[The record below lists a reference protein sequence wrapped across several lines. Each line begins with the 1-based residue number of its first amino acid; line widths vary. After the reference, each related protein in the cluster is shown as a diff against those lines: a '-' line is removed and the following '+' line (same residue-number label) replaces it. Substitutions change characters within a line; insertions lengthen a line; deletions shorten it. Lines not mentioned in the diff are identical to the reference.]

1 MMFPLG
7 GSKLGHPGFHTK
19 IIPKKRRNR
28 LLRMSI
34 PHQMLSKSDDQS
46 AEPGTCSFRLS
57 PLRSRGLGP
66 LWPRNNGPYTRIAN
80 ANALNSYLQSQASG
94 EPERSR
100 ASPFRHVRHISV
112 RNKLQACGV
121 MLVTC
126 GMWKIKLK
134 ADLNLW
140 PCPLSEEAPHPRK
153 DTDGSVF
160 SPSYFGTRPG
170 ASHIAVDPQNRPRFC
185 GFLQIERKDWVL
197 HLRFQGLNLFKVHTL
212 F

>member
-1 MMFPLG
+1 
-7 GSKLGHPGFHTK
+7 
-19 IIPKKRRNR
+19 
-28 LLRMSI
+28 MSI